1 MDCYFCFA
9 LLNAIAAMEL
19 FKNSLVTVWFL
30 LACATGL
37 TWWLG
42 STQDSVNDLPKLIE
56 NDLTLAFI
64 ILFIALVKIRFII
77 WHFMEVREGPA
88 WLRWTCDFWLAFLA
102 VTLLLLYRYSL

>member
-1 MDCYFCFA
+1 
-9 LLNAIAAMEL
+9 MEL

-77 WHFMEVREGPA
+77 WHFMEVRFAPV
-88 WLRWTCDFWLAFLA
+88 WLKRVCDSWLLFVGVSVLA
-102 VTLLLLYRYSL
+102 VYKYSI